1 MVKASPDWLKKE
13 IQQAKS
19 SNYSEH
25 FYNSLSEKDKIKLES
40 EQTFVYNVL
49 GIKGMYAQEVTKNQE
64 QMVSE
69 NSQILLMFLKAK
81 DDNLLF
87 LIGGLLYTV
96 IRNKGLLSAET

>member
-1 MVKASPDWLKKE
+1 
-13 IQQAKS
+13 
-19 SNYSEH
+19 
-25 FYNSLSEKDKIKLES
+25 
-40 EQTFVYNVL
+40 
-49 GIKGMYAQEVTKNQE
+49 
-64 QMVSE
+64 MVSE